1 VLVCSELSSQMIG
14 RLTLSDSKL
23 DSLVAGIRSIADSE
37 DPIGQLRSKTEL
49 SEKLVLEK
57 ITCPIGS

>member
-1 VLVCSELSSQMIG
+1 MIG